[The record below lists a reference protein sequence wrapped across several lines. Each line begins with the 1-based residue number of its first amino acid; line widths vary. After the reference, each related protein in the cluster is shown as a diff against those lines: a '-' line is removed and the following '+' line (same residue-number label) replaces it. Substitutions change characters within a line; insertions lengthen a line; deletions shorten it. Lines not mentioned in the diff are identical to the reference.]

1 MPSINTF
8 ESSND
13 FMILIISFLSSFKM
27 NKVNHFPALTAPFG
41 LIFLSNLFIAFEVIL
56 FTNPGKL
63 SLGKG
68 IAMFYSAF
76 LVDCF
81 TIYTV
86 VLYFYQTKNQIIHHI
101 ELPSFISADILL
113 KQTFLVSV
121 VCLVVT
127 NI

>member
-1 MPSINTF
+1 
-8 ESSND
+8 
-13 FMILIISFLSSFKM
+13 M

-41 LIFLSNLFIAFEVIL
+41 LIFLSNLFIVFEVIL

-101 ELPSFISADILL
+101 ELPSFISVDILL